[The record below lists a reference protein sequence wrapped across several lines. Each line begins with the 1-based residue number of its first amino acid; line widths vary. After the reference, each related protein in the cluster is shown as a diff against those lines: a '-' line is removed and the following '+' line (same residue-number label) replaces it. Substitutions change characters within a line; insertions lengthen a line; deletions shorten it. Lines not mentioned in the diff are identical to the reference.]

1 VLRRGVHRALRRRGG
16 VMARL
21 PRFEEFRF
29 IGLRDEMRVYDCDD
43 DSEFKRVEQ
52 RISSRDLQQR
62 DLLQTFAP
70 DSLAEAAN
78 RGFRP
83 V

>member
-1 VLRRGVHRALRRRGG
+1 
-16 VMARL
+16 MARL

-52 RISSRDLQQR
+52 RIAARELQQR
-62 DLLQTFAP
+62 DLVQTFAP

>member
-1 VLRRGVHRALRRRGG
+1 
-16 VMARL
+16 MARL

-52 RISSRDLQQR
+52 RISARKLQQR
-62 DLLQTFAP
+62 DLVQTFAP

>member
-1 VLRRGVHRALRRRGG
+1 
-16 VMARL
+16 MARL

-62 DLLQTFAP
+62 DLVQTFAP

-83 V
+83 A